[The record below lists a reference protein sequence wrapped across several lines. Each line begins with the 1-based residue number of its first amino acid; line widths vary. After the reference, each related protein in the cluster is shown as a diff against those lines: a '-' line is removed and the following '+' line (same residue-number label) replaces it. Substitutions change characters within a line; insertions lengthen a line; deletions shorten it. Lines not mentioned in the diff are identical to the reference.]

1 MFFRP
6 WALAPVVTPRQQTD
20 ASTADPDRHG
30 RRPLHER
37 DPGLVDDTGDGENAA
52 ETGTTVVGVTTEDA
66 AVLAADQRASVGGG
80 RFVTN
85 KDTRK
90 VEQIHPTAAA
100 ALSGTVGHLQQ
111 FVRVLRSESRLYADR
126 RGDPPSLTA
135 LSTLAGGVLRSSP
148 LAVSPLLGGVDDDQ
162 GPAVFTLDGGGGV
175 LVDDYAAGGS
185 GMQLAYGVLEQDYE
199 PGLSPA
205 DARRVAARAVESAS
219 ERDTASGNGVTVATV
234 TREGVDTA
242 EYDAAGEVA

>member
-1 MFFRP
+1 VNPTHQLDDR
-6 WALAPVVTPRQQTD
+6 
-20 ASTADPDRHG
+20 TADEGAAG

-37 DPGLVDDTGDGENAA
+37 DPGLVDDSGPAGDAA
-52 ETGTTVVGVTTEDA
+52 ETGTTVVGVTTADA

-111 FVRVLRSESRLYADR
+111 FVRVLRSECRLYADR
-126 RGDPPSLTA
+126 RSDPPSLTA

-148 LAVSPLLGGVDDDQ
+148 LAVSPLLGGVDPGDGDPE
-162 GPAVFTLDGGGGV
+162 PAVFTLDGGGGV
-175 LVDDYAAGGS
+175 LTDDYAAGGS

-199 PGLSPA
+199 PDLSPGE
-205 DARRVAARAVESAS
+205 ARRVAARAVESAS

-234 TREGVDTA
+234 TREGVETE
-242 EYDAAGEVA
+242 EYDAAAEVA

>member
-1 MFFRP
+1 MNPAHHTEDR
-6 WALAPVVTPRQQTD
+6 TTEQPRG
-20 ASTADPDRHG
+20 S

-37 DPGLVDDTGDGENAA
+37 DPGLVDDSGSGTDAA
-52 ETGTTVVGVTTEDA
+52 ETGTTVVGVTTGDT

-80 RFVTN
+80 RLVAN
-85 KDTRK
+85 KNTRK
-90 VEQIHPTAAA
+90 VEQVHPTAAA

-148 LAVSPLLGGVDDDQ
+148 LAVSPLLGGVDDER

-175 LVDDYAAGGS
+175 LTDDYAAGGS

-199 PGLSPA
+199 PDLSPSE
-205 DARRVAARAVESAS
+205 ARRVAARAVESAS
-219 ERDTASGNGVTVATV
+219 ERDTASGNGLTVATV
-234 TREGVDTA
+234 TRDGVETDD
-242 EYDAAGEVA
+242 YDAASEVA